1 MWIGVDLYTAKQSLR
16 GGGWFFSRLLAAQ
29 QGRGAASRIVWRV
42 PHMGRKK
49 FEMWKEKKLAG
60 TSLLDVLHA
69 P

>member
-1 MWIGVDLYTAKQSLR
+1 
-16 GGGWFFSRLLAAQ
+16 
-29 QGRGAASRIVWRV
+29 
-42 PHMGRKK
+42 MGRKK